1 MANPETFAAIGV
13 NAPNSRA
20 FERTRRPW
28 AALLAFCMLCVVG
41 GAASGLATPPGA
53 WYQSLAKPTWTPP
66 PWLFGPVWTVLY
78 IMIGVAGWI
87 LWTERKRPAGRK
99 ASTLFAIQLALN
111 FAWTPVFFGL
121 HAPGLAFV
129 VIITL
134 LACIVATVTIAW
146 PIARTASL
154 LLLPYAAW
162 VSFASALNFAL
173 WRLN

>member
-1 MANPETFAAIGV
+1 MNDV
-13 NAPNSRA
+13 NAQNQAPSA
-20 FERTRRPW
+20 RRRSSH
-28 AALLAFCMLCVVG
+28 AALLAFCVLCVVG

-53 WYQSLAKPTWTPP
+53 WYQSLAKPSWTPP

-78 IMIGVAGWI
+78 IMIGIAGWM
-87 LWTERKRPAGRK
+87 LWTGRAGPRGRL
-99 ASTLFAIQLALN
+99 ALALFAVQLALN

-121 HAPGLAFV
+121 RAPGPAFAL
-129 VIITL
+129 ILTL
-134 LACIVATVTIAW
+134 LACIIATILTSWRHERMA
-146 PIARTASL
+146 AL

>member
-1 MANPETFAAIGV
+1 MNDV
-13 NAPNSRA
+13 NAQNQAPSA
-20 FERTRRPW
+20 RRRSSH
-28 AALLAFCMLCVVG
+28 AALLAFCVLCVVG

-53 WYQSLAKPTWTPP
+53 WYQSLAKPSWTPP

-78 IMIGVAGWI
+78 IMIGIAGWMI
-87 LWTERKRPAGRK
+87 WSGR
-99 ASTLFAIQLALN
+99 AAPRGRVAVTLFAVQLALN

-121 HAPGLAFV
+121 RTPGPAFAL
-129 VIITL
+129 ILTL
-134 LACIVATVTIAW
+134 LACIIATIL
-146 PIARTASL
+146 ASWRHERMAAL